1 MNVFW
6 SPAYPPNLFEKHD
19 MLFREP
25 DGLGAE
31 FPPPSSVQRAGAS
44 FVGTDDP
51 FFRQAI
57 HNTFIARNI
66 VTVSLNI
73 QNGSIRPIDDK
84 SRTPAEMFR
93 ILPSSR
99 KNHLWLQFAHQL
111 IFYCE
116 EPLEVQAWPAFF
128 HRTEAQTR
136 MAFFSRVIDCGRWF
150 RPFEAIF
157 EIPNDLASFQF
168 KLNDP
173 LYYLRFN
180 CSQAI
185 RFTRFKMTPE
195 LFDIAI
201 GCANYPGYRPQTSIE
216 KVYAQFQNSAQLS
229 RVGSLIRS
237 QIAQGA
243 QKVS

>member
-25 DGLGAE
+25 DALAAE
-31 FPPPSSVQRAGAS
+31 FPAPTGIQRAGQS

-57 HNTFIARNI
+57 HNTFVARGN
-66 VTVSLNI
+66 VNVSLNI
-73 QNGSIRPIDDK
+73 QNGSIRPADDK
-84 SRTPAEMFR
+84 SKTASEMFR
-93 ILPSSR
+93 ILPSTR
-99 KNHLWLQFAHQL
+99 KNYAWLQFAHQL
-111 IFYCE
+111 IFFCD

-128 HRTEAQTR
+128 HKTEAQTR
-136 MAFFSRVIDCGRWF
+136 MSFFARVIDCGRWF

-157 EIPNDLASFQF
+157 EIPSDLTSFQF

-180 CSQAI
+180 CSSAI
-185 RFTRFKMTPE
+185 NFTRFKMTPE

-201 GCANYPGYRPQTSIE
+201 GCANYPGYRPQSSIE
-216 KVYAQFQNSAQLS
+216 KVYAQFQSSDQMS
-229 RVGSLIRS
+229 RVGTLIRS
-237 QIAQGA
+237 QIAQSA